1 MLKTQTNNMITLSI
15 ILIIL
20 YLVSVYKAYE
30 VEFDVLEMPT
40 IFGVVFTIGTG
51 LLVIFLAILI
61 VAYLP

>member
-1 MLKTQTNNMITLSI
+1 MITLSI
-15 ILIIL
+15 ILTIL

-30 VEFDVLEMPT
+30 VEFDILEMPT

-51 LLVIFLAILI
+51 LLVIFLAVLI

>member
-1 MLKTQTNNMITLSI
+1 MITLSI

-51 LLVIFLAILI
+51 LLGIFLAILI
-61 VAYLP
+61 VNYLP

>member
-51 LLVIFLAILI
+51 LLGIFLAILI
-61 VAYLP
+61 VNYLP